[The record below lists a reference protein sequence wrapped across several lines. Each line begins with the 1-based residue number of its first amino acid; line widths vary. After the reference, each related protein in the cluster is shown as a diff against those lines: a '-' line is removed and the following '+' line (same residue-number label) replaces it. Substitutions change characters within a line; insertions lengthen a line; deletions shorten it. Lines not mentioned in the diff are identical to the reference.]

1 MQNQPFEW
9 VTHSDRP
16 APLPEPSYQA
26 RAFMPEDK
34 PDPLTIEPDDAL
46 QAWSNRLQARFA
58 PGGDL

>member
-1 MQNQPFEW
+1 MQKAAVEW

-34 PDPLTIEPDDAL
+34 PDPLTIQPDEVL
-46 QAWSNRLQARFA
+46 QAWSNRLQSRRT